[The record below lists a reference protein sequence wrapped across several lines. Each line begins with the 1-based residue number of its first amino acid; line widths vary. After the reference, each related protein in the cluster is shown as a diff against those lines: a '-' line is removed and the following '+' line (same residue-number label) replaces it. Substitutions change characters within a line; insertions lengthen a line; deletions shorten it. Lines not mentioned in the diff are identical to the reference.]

1 MPYGDRVLI
10 ELALSSRIVH
20 SPPLL
25 ITNQSLFDLEMNFS
39 RAEKVG
45 GEALL
50 RRILVAAGAV
60 ASVLTLV
67 FLGFQ
72 FTGSTQGA
80 TDAGMISNVGHRSW
94 SGGRSDRWK
103 QLLTTSASST
113 SSAAV
118 TPTTTPATTT
128 ASSSTQSSSVVPP
141 APSTVVQPPSVGG
154 YGVPAGT
161 VLRDSGSISIDQD
174 GAVIDALNVRGTVTV
189 NAQNVTIKR
198 SRFTG
203 SGEPWAVRTAGKGSV
218 KIEDSTFAGN
228 YSDAAISYHNWSA
241 TRIDISGMSNDGAKL
256 GNNVSLTDSWIH
268 DFKPETGAHGDG
280 VQLVE
285 DVGNIVI
292 KNNKIDIGKLT
303 GVNAAIFL
311 SPDIG
316 PEVPSAGAITV
327 DGNTLGGGGYTLYSV
342 NGRDGAT
349 LQSVS
354 ITNNTFVKDAIYGP
368 VYASEFVAQTVSGN
382 VYQDGAAITF
392 PR

>member
-1 MPYGDRVLI
+1 
-10 ELALSSRIVH
+10 
-20 SPPLL
+20 
-25 ITNQSLFDLEMNFS
+25 
-39 RAEKVG
+39 VG

-50 RRILVAAGAV
+50 RRILIAAGAV

-67 FLGFQ
+67 FLGIQ
-72 FTGSTQGA
+72 FSGGTQGT
-80 TDAGMISNVGHRSW
+80 TDSAMIANASHRSW
-94 SGGRSDRWK
+94 WSGRNDRWR
-103 QLLTTSASST
+103 QLTKTAAPSSSATTTTSAT
-113 SSAAV
+113 TAAA
-118 TPTTTPATTT
+118 TTTPPP
-128 ASSSTQSSSVVPP
+128 ASSIAAALP
-141 APSTVVQPPSVGG
+141 APAPVVQPPSVGG
-154 YGVPAGT
+154 YGVPSGT
-161 VLRDSGSISIDQD
+161 VLRDSGSLSIDQD
-174 GAVIDALNVRGTVTV
+174 GAVVDSLNVRGTVTV

-203 SGEPWAVRTAGKGSV
+203 SGEPWAVRTVGKGSV
-218 KIEDSTFAGN
+218 KIEDSTFEGN

-241 TRIDISGMSNDGAKL
+241 TRIDIFGMTNDGAKL

-268 DFKPETGAHGDG
+268 DFKPESGAHGDG

-311 SPDIG
+311 SPDLG
-316 PEVPSAGAITV
+316 PEVPSAGAVTV
-327 DGNTLGGGGYTLYSV
+327 DGNVLGGGGYTLYSV

-354 ITNNTFVKDAIYGP
+354 VTNNAFVKDAIFGP
-368 VYASEFVAQTVSGN
+368 VYTSEFVAETVSGN
-382 VYQDGAAITF
+382 SYQDGSAITF